1 MQCWS
6 WSNINHDVPGTKWNT
21 KMGGNILTG
30 GMVGIGMGSFQFSQ
44 IFVASQS
51 ALMHNTKDP

>member
-1 MQCWS
+1 
-6 WSNINHDVPGTKWNT
+6 
-21 KMGGNILTG
+21 MGGNIWTG
-30 GMVGIGMGSFQFSQ
+30 GMVGIGIGSFQFSQ